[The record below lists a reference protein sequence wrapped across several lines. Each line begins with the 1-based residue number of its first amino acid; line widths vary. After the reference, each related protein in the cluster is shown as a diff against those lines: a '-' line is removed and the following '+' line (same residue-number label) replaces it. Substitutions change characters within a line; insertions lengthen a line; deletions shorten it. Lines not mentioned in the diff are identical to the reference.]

1 MGFRNR
7 VRNAISGRSERSTP
21 AAASAPGGEAID
33 PLVDPLGAADQAESE
48 GRLLDAL
55 NILLEA
61 NRRSPDPAVDER
73 LLLARHRAYDEVAQG
88 SGGRPEWPPAA
99 PDLTPGIQGVPEI
112 HRDDLTVDAVAMRKL
127 AINPEVYVLDEAFKT
142 IYAGDQINFENM
154 KKQDLPVLAK
164 ALAENVNKRLG
175 VPIVQDV
182 LIDQL
187 SYIPRS
193 EMRGRRT

>member
-1 MGFRNR
+1 MIKLLGTGLWASIVTLGALFGVLEWQKNI
-7 VRNAISGRSERSTP
+7 ASAG
-21 AAASAPGGEAID
+21 AAAAEVRLEEFRTKAINV
-33 PLVDPLGAADQAESE
+33 PIIGNGALQ
-48 GRLLDAL
+48 G
-55 NILLEA
+55 
-61 NRRSPDPAVDER
+61 
-73 LLLARHRAYDEVAQG
+73 YMVAQF
-88 SGGRPEWPPAA
+88 
-99 PDLTPGIQGVPEI
+99 VF
-112 HRDDLTVDAVAMRKL
+112 TVDAVAMRKL

>member
-1 MGFRNR
+1 MIKLLGTGLWASIVTLGALFGVLEWQKN
-7 VRNAISGRSERSTP
+7 I
-21 AAASAPGGEAID
+21 ASAGASAAEVRLEEFRTKAINV
-33 PLVDPLGAADQAESE
+33 PIIGNGALQ
-48 GRLLDAL
+48 G
-55 NILLEA
+55 
-61 NRRSPDPAVDER
+61 
-73 LLLARHRAYDEVAQG
+73 YMVAQF
-88 SGGRPEWPPAA
+88 
-99 PDLTPGIQGVPEI
+99 VF
-112 HRDDLTVDAVAMRKL
+112 TVDAVAMRKL

>member
-1 MGFRNR
+1 MIKLLGTGLWASIVTLGAVFGVLEWQKN
-7 VRNAISGRSERSTP
+7 I
-21 AAASAPGGEAID
+21 ASAGASAAEVRLEEFRTKAINV
-33 PLVDPLGAADQAESE
+33 PIIGNGALQ
-48 GRLLDAL
+48 G
-55 NILLEA
+55 
-61 NRRSPDPAVDER
+61 
-73 LLLARHRAYDEVAQG
+73 YMVAQF
-88 SGGRPEWPPAA
+88 
-99 PDLTPGIQGVPEI
+99 VF
-112 HRDDLTVDAVAMRKL
+112 TVDAVAMRKL